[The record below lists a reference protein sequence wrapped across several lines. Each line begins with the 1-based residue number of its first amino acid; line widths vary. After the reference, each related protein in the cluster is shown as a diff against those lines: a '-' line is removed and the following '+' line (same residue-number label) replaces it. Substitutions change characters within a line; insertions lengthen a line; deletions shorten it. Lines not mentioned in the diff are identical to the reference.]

1 VVDILPEPIEV
12 EQGATTYQMLIAV
25 APPPPPPHS
34 NFEELLRCRGMIGVN
49 RKSLQHS
56 QSINLDGEG
65 GREGC
70 SGVVVGG
77 DITGWVLGVGDGRG
91 GAVKVGDLI

>member
-1 VVDILPEPIEV
+1 VVDILPEPIE
-12 EQGATTYQMLIAV
+12 EGAYQMLIAV

-65 GREGC
+65 GREGISLVGYWEWEMGGG
-70 SGVVVGG
+70 SGE
-77 DITGWVLGVGDGRG
+77 GR
-91 GAVKVGDLI
+91 